1 MFKKTFKKHRT
12 RNHKVKKHRTRNHKV
27 KKHRTRNHKVKKHRT
42 SKNKKGGYNYN
53 GWPIKAELAMCNN
66 SNLNIHPGCKK
77 YCCDPNQEWANQ
89 NTYTGIRCYNCN
101 RMNEFNRPQS
111 P

>member
-1 MFKKTFKKHRT
+1 
-12 RNHKVKKHRTRNHKV
+12 
-27 KKHRTRNHKVKKHRT
+27 
-42 SKNKKGGYNYN
+42 
-53 GWPIKAELAMCNN
+53 MCNN